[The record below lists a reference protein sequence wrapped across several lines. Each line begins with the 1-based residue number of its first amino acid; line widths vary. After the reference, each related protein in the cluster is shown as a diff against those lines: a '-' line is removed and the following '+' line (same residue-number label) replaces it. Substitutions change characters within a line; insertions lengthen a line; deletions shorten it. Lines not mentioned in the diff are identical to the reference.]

1 MRGARAMLFCHPS
14 CQRLHHLVRLFV
26 LSNRVAHAQLQ
37 LPLTRTRLDRR
48 YIVISHVV
56 LDPRPVGIVV
66 SLRPGV
72 GMELLGEGT
81 VSEKTGRDGD
91 LEAQPVLRMANIED
105 ISCVGRACW
114 WLLGNG

>member
-1 MRGARAMLFCHPS
+1 
-14 CQRLHHLVRLFV
+14 
-26 LSNRVAHAQLQ
+26 
-37 LPLTRTRLDRR
+37 
-48 YIVISHVV
+48 
-56 LDPRPVGIVV
+56 
-66 SLRPGV
+66 
-72 GMELLGEGT
+72 MELLGEGT